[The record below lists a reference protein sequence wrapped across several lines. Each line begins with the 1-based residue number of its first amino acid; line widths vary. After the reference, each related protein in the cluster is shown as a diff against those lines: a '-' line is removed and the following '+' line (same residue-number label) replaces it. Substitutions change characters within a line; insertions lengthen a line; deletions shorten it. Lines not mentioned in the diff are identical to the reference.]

1 MEVLKIVVLCI
12 VGSIAYGILHDL
24 VTAHV
29 CVEYFSQ
36 FHPNVFHTESP
47 LLLALGWGVIA
58 TWWMGLFLGPIVA
71 GAARAG
77 QLPAL
82 EWRLLVRPLIGVLAI
97 SYGFAM
103 LGLFTGYLL
112 FPTIPSALRANMPRL
127 QEVHLPP
134 EREHLFMADLIA
146 HNTSYIVSTIG
157 ALGLCV
163 WIIIRRIRLG
173 REAHMVARGVS
184 MP

>member
-1 MEVLKIVVLCI
+1 MKVVKIVALCI
-12 VGSIAYGILHDL
+12 VGSVVYGILHDL

-36 FHPNVFHTESP
+36 FHPDVFHTDSP

-58 TWWMGLFLGPIVA
+58 TWWMGLFLGPIVG

-77 QLPAL
+77 QLPKL
-82 EWRLLVRPLIGVLAI
+82 GWRDLVRPLATVFGI
-97 SYGFAM
+97 SYAFAM
-103 LGLFTGYLL
+103 VGLLVGYFL
-112 FPTIPSALRANMPRL
+112 FPAIPSQLYANVPRL

-146 HNTSYIVSTIG
+146 HNTSYIVSTLG

-163 WIIIRRIRLG
+163 WCIVRRIRLG
-173 REAHMVARGVS
+173 REAHLTERGIVS
-184 MP
+184 Q